1 MKVVPPTQK
10 RSITLN
16 IFNII
21 KMSMNRSSGEH
32 REICAKQEI
41 EKYLF
46 DKIVLRERKG
56 GFASI
61 AVHVQHEI
69 LVNSKK

>member
-1 MKVVPPTQK
+1 
-10 RSITLN
+10 
-16 IFNII
+16 
-21 KMSMNRSSGEH
+21 MSMNRSSGEH